1 MLCGI
6 GGGEFVEVGGVN
18 SSDTIADLLHSLA
31 LVEVLWVF
39 KELWGGL

>member
-6 GGGEFVEVGGVN
+6 GGGEFVEVGGVGGGYAI
-18 SSDTIADLLHSLA
+18 TGLLHSLT
-31 LVEVLWVF
+31 LVAVLWVF